1 MKIALRVVAAIQ
13 IMQLT
18 AAAAAV
24 SFDALVKHP
33 EAYHHRRVTLVGV
46 AIGNGPTFEI
56 HPNVRSA
63 EKVGDAA
70 GTVLARASI
79 PWDEKRR
86 YHMRRVRVTGVVD
99 AHHHGLWG
107 NACEI
112 SVEKIQA
119 LTAGPLV
126 QWKIPVALIHNA
138 TSSSYRIHAG
148 STGVEAKLSI
158 APDGILELPR
168 PDGTLTLFDG
178 RERVLARTI
187 LDMNARSQ
195 YLDRKE
201 GAFYYEISDGR
212 IRQVLP
218 KDAKTWGWR
227 R

>member
-1 MKIALRVVAAIQ
+1 
-13 IMQLT
+13 MQLT

-24 SFDALVKHP
+24 SFDTLVKHP
-33 EAYHHRRVTLVGV
+33 GAYHLRPVTLVGV
-46 AIGNGPTFEI
+46 AVGNGPTFEI
-56 HPNVRSA
+56 HPNVKSA
-63 EKVGDAA
+63 ENVGDAA

-86 YHMRRVRVTGVVD
+86 YHMRRVRVTGIVD

-119 LTAGPLV
+119 LTARPLV
-126 QWKIPVALIHNA
+126 HWKIPVAVIHNA
-138 TSSSYRIHAG
+138 TSAPYLIHAG
-148 STGVEAKLSI
+148 PAGVEARLGI
-158 APDGILELPR
+158 APHSNLELPR
-168 PDGTLTLFDG
+168 PDGTLTVLG
-178 RERVLARTI
+178 AHEKVLARQK
-187 LDMNARSQ
+187 LDMSGRSR

-201 GAFYYEISDGR
+201 GAFYYEIGDGR
-212 IRQVLP
+212 ITQVLP